1 MKQKF
6 VMALTNIVKKE
17 AEKNVNSACL
27 LFCYQPKE
35 SKALDK
41 LKKRREK

>member
-1 MKQKF
+1 MNEKF
-6 VMALTNIVKKE
+6 VKAFTNIMKKE
-17 AEKNVNSACL
+17 AEKNVNNACL

-41 LKKRREK
+41 LKKKRGN